1 MSKPP
6 KLAKFLLKILSSRE
20 KDEAYLG
27 DIEELFHDR
36 AECQGPW
43 HSKRWYWWEIVK
55 SIPRFV
61 KESIR
66 WRMTMLGNYFKVTFR
81 NMKVHKGYSFINI
94 GGLAVG
100 IACCL
105 LIFSWAR
112 YELSFDRFHKNARDI
127 YRLVSEFHSPG
138 GEINY
143 TETNQAPLAAVL
155 KDKYPEIVNSTRAL
169 RWEWKVGRENMQFEE
184 SIWLVDPAFVDMFTI
199 SFIQGDPATALSN
212 PESIVLTETL
222 AKKHFLNE
230 NPMGKTVIAGQRTPL
245 IVSGVIKDIPQ
256 NSHLD
261 LDALMPIIF
270 SKKAGLNLDEWSG
283 FNFMTYVQLQKGI
296 SGKDVEQKIKYVLK
310 DYFPETTTSIQ
321 LQPLTEVHLYAHG
334 GGGLITYVYIFLTMA
349 VFILLIACV
358 NYMNLSSARTAERT
372 REVGVRQVVGAL
384 RKQLVQQFLC
394 ESLFLSLIAA
404 AIAVVLAQA
413 CLPAFQRLAG
423 REIEVS
429 YSLWTFAFILGIA
442 ALIGILSGTYPAL
455 VLSRQKAVKM
465 LKGMFRRGKEGLFF
479 RKVFVVAQFALSIFF
494 IFGTLAVNKQL
505 HLIQNKNLGYDK
517 ENIICLDAL
526 GGIAQ
531 NYSSIKNTLLNNPNI
546 VSMTIVDS
554 FLDRPNS
561 SATSDVISWEG
572 QHAGESI
579 PWLIVKGVDFDF
591 QKTFRIEM
599 AEGRFFSEEFSSDR
613 EDSMVVNE
621 SAVRIMNMDS
631 PIGKKFHFWDYD
643 GKIIGVIKDFHLGSL
658 HKNIE
663 PMVMKVG
670 INLQKMAIRIRADD
684 MAATIKFIETE
695 IRRIVPGYS
704 FEFEFLSEKLR
715 RLYKAEE
722 RMEDITLT
730 ISFLAIFISCLG
742 LLGLAAFTAE
752 QKTKEIG
759 IRKVL
764 GASIASITTMLS
776 KEFVWWVVIA
786 ALIAWPVGFYLMN
799 RWLGNFAYRI
809 DIGFGI
815 FVMSGA
821 LVLFIAL
828 LIVSYQ
834 SIKAATANP
843 VDSLRY
849 E

>member
-1 MSKPP
+1 M
-6 KLAKFLLKILSSRE
+6 
-20 KDEAYLG
+20 G
-27 DIEELFHDR
+27 DVEELFNDR
-36 AECQGPW
+36 TEYQGLW
-43 HSKRWYWWEIVK
+43 HSKRWYWREIVK
-55 SIPRFV
+55 SIPRFF

-66 WRMTMLGNYFKVTFR
+66 WRMTMLGNYFKITFR
-81 NMKVHKGYSFINI
+81 NMKGHKGYSFINI
-94 GGLAVG
+94 AGLAVG

-112 YELSFDRFHKNARDI
+112 YELSFDRFHENARDI
-127 YRLVSEFHSPG
+127 YRLISEFHSPE

-143 TETNQAPLAAVL
+143 TDTNQAPLAAVL
-155 KDKYPEIVNSTRAL
+155 TDKYPEIVNSTRAL
-169 RWEWKVGRENMQFEE
+169 RWEWKVGRENKQFEE
-184 SIWLVDPAFVDMFTI
+184 NIWLVDPAFVDMFTI

-222 AKKHFLNE
+222 VKKQFLNE
-230 NPMGKTVIAGQRTPL
+230 NPLGKTVIAGQRTHL
-245 IVSGVIKDIPQ
+245 IVSGVIKDMPQ

-261 LDALMPIIF
+261 LDALMPITF
-270 SKKAGLNLDEWSG
+270 SKKAGIDLEEWSG
-283 FNFMTYVQLQKGI
+283 FNFKTYVQLQKGI
-296 SGKDVEQKIKYVLK
+296 SGKDVEQKVKYVLK

-321 LQPLTEVHLYAHG
+321 LQPLTEVHLYALG

-358 NYMNLSSARTAERT
+358 NYMNLSSARSAERT
-372 REVGVRQVVGAL
+372 REVGVRQAVGAL
-384 RKQLVQQFLC
+384 QKQLVRQFLC
-394 ESLFLSLIAA
+394 ESLFLSLIAT
-404 AIAVVLAQA
+404 AIGVLLARA
-413 CLPAFQRLAG
+413 FLPAFQRLAG

-429 YSLWTFAFILGIA
+429 YSLEAFAFILGIA
-442 ALIGILSGTYPAL
+442 VLIGILSGIYPAL
-455 VLSRQKAVKM
+455 VLSRQKAIKM
-465 LKGMFRRGKEGLFF
+465 LKGVFCRGKEGLFF
-479 RKVFVVAQFALSIFF
+479 RKVFVIVQFALSIFF
-494 IFGTLAVNKQL
+494 IFGTLVVNKQL

-531 NYSSIKNTLLNNPNI
+531 NYSSIKNTLLSNPNI

-554 FLDRPNS
+554 FLDEPNS

-572 QHAGESI
+572 KHAGESI

-591 QKTFRIEM
+591 LKTFRIEM
-599 AEGRFFSEEFSSDR
+599 AEGRFFSEKFSSDLK
-613 EDSMVVNE
+613 DSMVVNE
-621 SAVRIMNMDS
+621 SAVRLMNMDS

-643 GKIIGVIKDFHLGSL
+643 GKIIGVIKDFHLRSL

-663 PMVMKVG
+663 PLVMKVG
-670 INLQKMAIRIRADD
+670 INLQKLAIRIRADD
-684 MAATIKFIETE
+684 MAATIRFIETE
-695 IRRIVPGYS
+695 IRKIVPGYA

-742 LLGLAAFTAE
+742 LLGLAVFTAE

-764 GASIASITTMLS
+764 GASIVSVTAMLS
-776 KEFVWWVVIA
+776 KEFVWWVVVA
-786 ALIAWPVGFYLMN
+786 ALIAWPAGLYLMN
-799 RWLGNFAYRI
+799 HWLGNFAYRI
-809 DIGFGI
+809 DIGLGI
-815 FVMSGA
+815 FVISGA

-828 LIVSYQ
+828 LTVSYQ

>member
-36 AECQGPW
+36 AKCQGPW

-212 PESIVLTETL
+212 PESIVLTESL

-256 NSHLD
+256 NSHLY

-321 LQPLTEVHLYAHG
+321 LQPLTEVHLYALG
-334 GGGLITYVYIFLTMA
+334 GG
-349 VFILLIACV
+349 
-358 NYMNLSSARTAERT
+358 
-372 REVGVRQVVGAL
+372 
-384 RKQLVQQFLC
+384 
-394 ESLFLSLIAA
+394 
-404 AIAVVLAQA
+404 
-413 CLPAFQRLAG
+413 
-423 REIEVS
+423 
-429 YSLWTFAFILGIA
+429 
-442 ALIGILSGTYPAL
+442 
-455 VLSRQKAVKM
+455 
-465 LKGMFRRGKEGLFF
+465 
-479 RKVFVVAQFALSIFF
+479 
-494 IFGTLAVNKQL
+494 
-505 HLIQNKNLGYDK
+505 
-517 ENIICLDAL
+517 
-526 GGIAQ
+526 
-531 NYSSIKNTLLNNPNI
+531 
-546 VSMTIVDS
+546 
-554 FLDRPNS
+554 
-561 SATSDVISWEG
+561 
-572 QHAGESI
+572 
-579 PWLIVKGVDFDF
+579 
-591 QKTFRIEM
+591 
-599 AEGRFFSEEFSSDR
+599 
-613 EDSMVVNE
+613 
-621 SAVRIMNMDS
+621 
-631 PIGKKFHFWDYD
+631 
-643 GKIIGVIKDFHLGSL
+643 
-658 HKNIE
+658 
-663 PMVMKVG
+663 
-670 INLQKMAIRIRADD
+670 
-684 MAATIKFIETE
+684 
-695 IRRIVPGYS
+695 
-704 FEFEFLSEKLR
+704 
-715 RLYKAEE
+715 
-722 RMEDITLT
+722 
-730 ISFLAIFISCLG
+730 
-742 LLGLAAFTAE
+742 
-752 QKTKEIG
+752 
-759 IRKVL
+759 
-764 GASIASITTMLS
+764 
-776 KEFVWWVVIA
+776 
-786 ALIAWPVGFYLMN
+786 
-799 RWLGNFAYRI
+799 
-809 DIGFGI
+809 
-815 FVMSGA
+815 
-821 LVLFIAL
+821 
-828 LIVSYQ
+828 
-834 SIKAATANP
+834 
-843 VDSLRY
+843 
-849 E
+849 